1 MALPAVGPISM
12 NAMQIEAGGISG
24 TQVSLFDNWDCRLL
38 IKVGLGP
45 QPASPGLSIRG
56 NIPAYDPDAW
66 GGGGGTN
73 TGLSGLQ
80 GFANSRY
87 YFKGTA
93 TGTNISW
100 AKSGLSNDNHVGSGS
115 TPAKIGSGQI
125 SLSMWQGAASNTGD
139 TWDMSVNGAYSYPGN
154 LPYRHLGNSEEFLTV
169 LETTGDPYGAASY
182 SGRIIYSPESNAATG
197 VGYNYYS
204 DDLGDNW
211 TSVTIPTITSGSSQN
226 IGNSLSGSI
235 ASDHRGNVIMSYDS
249 GFWWYSTNGG
259 VSYTF
264 GGQLAMSYSRISYT
278 GRIANDPNSG
288 YWFMTGYNYS
298 GAQSLI
304 YYKSNPTSSW
314 TQSSVATSNFAVD
327 RVTHGLDIDGGG
339 WYMATGKPWGLNG
352 SYTGGY
358 LLASSNLVYWSDLS
372 NDVKTIIQGG
382 PGGVTL
388 SQSSTWVTQN
398 KPQHILWD
406 STITMPNSKTQGG
419 FVMVGGNTIWI
430 RYYHTSNYWDTI
442 GYDLTTLGTDAT
454 DNFMPYGGAQA
465 APTKAFR
472 EIQKDLNSGDYIIA
486 QADGYY
492 MQCKGGNDADG
503 MPFILSYWN
512 WTWAALIAQ
521 GGASFADMSE
531 GVWSPTHNKL
541 IYVAGT
547 TIMMTPADPAVD
559 TYFISPA
566 NYGYTNRSA
575 GFTTHSANPHY
586 YA

>member
-1 MALPAVGPISM
+1 MALPTVGPISM

-24 TQVSLFDNWDCRLL
+24 TQVSLFDNWDTRLL

-45 QPASPGLSIRG
+45 QPATGLSIRG
-56 NIPAYDPDAW
+56 AVPAYDPDAW

-73 TGLSGLQ
+73 TGLAGSQ
-80 GFANSRY
+80 GFASTRY
-87 YFKGTA
+87 YFNSTVSGTSTHYA
-93 TGTNISW
+93 VSALTTP
-100 AKSGLSNDNHVGSGS
+100 NHAGSGS

-139 TWDMSVNGAYSYPGN
+139 TWDLSVNGAYSYPGN
-154 LPYRHLGNSEEFLTV
+154 LPYRHAGNSEAYLTV
-169 LETTGDPYGAASY
+169 LETTGASNGSASY
-182 SGRIIYSPESNAATG
+182 SGRIIYSPASNAVSG

-211 TSVTIPTITSGSSQN
+211 TSVTIPAITSGSSQN
-226 IGNSLSGSI
+226 IGDSLAGSI
-235 ASDHRGNVIMSYDS
+235 ASDNLGNVIMCYDS

-278 GRIANDPNSG
+278 GG
-288 YWFMTGYNYS
+288 VWFMTGYNYS

-304 YYKSNPTSSW
+304 YYKTNPTSSW
-314 TQSSVATSNFAVD
+314 TQASVATSNFAVD
-327 RVTHGLDIDGGG
+327 RITYGLDINGGG
-339 WYMATGKPWGLNG
+339 WYMATGKPRGLNG

-358 LLASSNLVYWSDLS
+358 FLVSSNLSSWADYS
-372 NDVKTIIQGG
+372 NDVKSILTV
-382 PGGVTL
+382 GGVSHDQTL
-388 SQSSTWVTQN
+388 TNGWVAQN

-406 STITMPNSKTQGG
+406 STITMPGSKTQGG

-430 RYYHTSNYWDTI
+430 RVYDAANYWQMN
-442 GYDLTTLGTDAT
+442 GYDLTTLGTDNAY
-454 DNFMPYGGAQA
+454 NFMPYGGDNASGYYSVR
-465 APTKAFR
+465 TKAFR
-472 EIQKDLNSGDYIIA
+472 EIHKDLNSGDYIIT
-486 QADGYY
+486 QDDGYY

-512 WTWAALIAQ
+512 WTWAGLKAQ
-521 GGASFADMSE
+521 GGSSFQDIEE
-531 GVWSPTHNKL
+531 GVWSPTHDKL
-541 IYVAGT
+541 IYLAGT

-566 NYGYTNRSA
+566 NYGYTNRSE
-575 GFTTHSANPHY
+575 GFKTHSANPHY